1 MFWEVIKNV
10 GQKHFLWRGIRY
22 VVHGGKK
29 KKGNVLLIS
38 LAHARVEIL
47 STSKIIHFFYNLI
60 TTL

>member
-1 MFWEVIKNV
+1 MLFMGE
-10 GQKHFLWRGIRY
+10 
-22 VVHGGKK
+22 K